1 MFFDKKCLEG
11 RKRMKDRSIIARYRC
26 GNETR
31 GSQYWRQEEDRRCRI
46 EIRVRLQ
53 RRVRVKVLTECE
65 QTKNGMQMRE
75 FLREEGKGLE
85 IMKMI
90 EKARKEVE
98 KREIAKTKEDFN

>member
-1 MFFDKKCLEG
+1 M
-11 RKRMKDRSIIARYRC
+11 SHV
-26 GNETR
+26 N
-31 GSQYWRQEEDRRCRI
+31 
-46 EIRVRLQ
+46 
-53 RRVRVKVLTECE
+53 E